1 MLESMFVKERFQPAV
16 PPPPK
21 AFPSG
26 GRCPSAHT
34 GANEGAIGLPNGAG
48 EERRRGDRPI
58 FLQGKVGDRIA
69 PSSVTFGDSF
79 PPRGSLWVVLPYPKK
94 RPKSGHADGRRNSP
108 TTETMRHN
116 RQNER
121 ASSERAITQGGRGA
135 SPRDSLRPGFL
146 LEKAWIPRP
155 GPGGN
160 PPRRAHP
167 AMVQTGPPADGRPP
181 NSPAIIPESRP
192 DDNQRERLACRKQ
205 ARPAVSGLL
214 KKCILEISIGS
225 ALCYPGDSSPGGI
238 FLGPIA

>member
-1 MLESMFVKERFQPAV
+1 MR
-16 PPPPK
+16 
-21 AFPSG
+21 
-26 GRCPSAHT
+26 GRPGCPT
-34 GANEGAIGLPNGAG
+34 GQEKKGVGAIGRSFYK
-48 EERRRGDRPI
+48 ERLGTGSPPH
-58 FLQGKVGDRIA
+58 QS
-69 PSSVTFGDSF
+69 PSVTAS
-79 PPRGSLWVVLPYPKK
+79 PPRGSLWVVLPYTKK

-167 AMVQTGPPADGRPP
+167 AMVLTGPPADGRPL

-214 KKCILEISIGS
+214 EKCILEISIGS

>member
-1 MLESMFVKERFQPAV
+1 MIEFCPAPV
-16 PPPPK
+16 H
-21 AFPSG
+21 F
-26 GRCPSAHT
+26 T
-34 GANEGAIGLPNGAG
+34 GAVFVCVP
-48 EERRRGDRPI
+48 EEI
-58 FLQGKVGDRIA
+58 L
-69 PSSVTFGDSF
+69 
-79 PPRGSLWVVLPYPKK
+79 KK
-94 RPKSGHADGRRNSP
+94 KAPKSGHVDEPRNSP
-108 TTETMRHN
+108 TTAPLRPTTPKRASG
-116 RQNER
+116 NER
-121 ASSERAITQGGRGA
+121 ALKKGGAGGHPPRLFA
-135 SPRDSLRPGFL
+135 SGLS

-155 GPGGN
+155 GPGGE

-167 AMVQTGPPADGRPP
+167 AMVLTGPPADGRPL

>member
-1 MLESMFVKERFQPAV
+1 MRGRSGCPTGQEKKGVGAIGRSFYKERLGTGSPPHQSPSVTASPQGEASGLCCPTRKSVPNQGTYMGAV
-16 PPPPK
+16 IAPPPK
-21 AFPSG
+21 QCGTTAKTSECQRAG
-26 GRCPSAHT
+26 HKNG
-34 GANEGAIGLPNGAG
+34 GAG
-48 EERRRGDRPI
+48 G
-58 FLQGKVGDRIA
+58 
-69 PSSVTFGDSF
+69 
-79 PPRGSLWVVLPYPKK
+79 Y
-94 RPKSGHADGRRNSP
+94 
-108 TTETMRHN
+108 
-116 RQNER
+116 
-121 ASSERAITQGGRGA
+121 
-135 SPRDSLRPGFL
+135 PRDSLRPGFL

-167 AMVQTGPPADGRPP
+167 AMVLTGPPADGRPL

-214 KKCILEISIGS
+214 EKCILEISIGS